1 MSKTPRRWT
10 ITAVISYYFQGE
22 LVAFN
27 AEHQRPAT
35 LAECRVMYR
44 AAKEL
49 AIKYDRR
56 YSGSIR

>member
-1 MSKTPRRWT
+1 MNRASVS
-10 ITAVISYYFQGE
+10 VISYYFQAD

-27 AEHQRPAT
+27 HDHGRAT
-35 LAECRVMYR
+35 LAECRAMYR

-56 YSGSIR
+56 YSGSL